1 MADLFDLIAE
11 LRSRGEPAALATIV
25 KVKGSSPGKE
35 SMKMLVRADGSF
47 VGSVG
52 GGCME
57 AEVWSAAKQVLADE
71 RPRLLE
77 FTLTEEEM
85 GEGGLLCGGRVEVF
99 VEPLT
104 VPVLVLCGGGHV
116 SKAVATVA
124 DLAGFRVV
132 VVDDRESFADPER
145 FPMAA
150 RCVSGPWEESLGSLD
165 LGENSYVVI
174 VTRGHKMD
182 GACLNWA
189 IGTSAKYVGMIGS
202 KRKIR
207 AIYDDL
213 RGEGV
218 AEEELRRVRAPIG
231 LHLGALTSEEI
242 AVSIVAELI
251 GVRRGVLPPEAR
263 PLSDLAR
270 DKILGS
276 EASGTSADSE

>member
-11 LRSRGEPAALATIV
+11 LRARGEPAALATIV
-25 KVKGSSPGKE
+25 RVKGSSPGKE
-35 SMKMLVRADGSF
+35 AMKMLVREDGSF

-57 AEVWSAAKQVLADE
+57 AEVWSAAKEVMAEE
-71 RPRLLE
+71 RARLLE
-77 FTLTEEEM
+77 FTLTEEHM

-116 SKAVATVA
+116 SKAVASIA
-124 DLAGFRVV
+124 DLAGFRVT
-132 VVDDRESFADPER
+132 VVDDRESFANPER

-150 RCVSGPWEESLGSLD
+150 SCRAGPWEEVLPGIELGTN
-165 LGENSYVVI
+165 GYVVI
-174 VTRGHKMD
+174 VTRGHRMD
-182 GACLNWA
+182 GTCLSWA
-189 IGTSAKYVGMIGS
+189 LGTGARYVGMIGS

-213 RGEGV
+213 RKEG
-218 AEEELRRVRAPIG
+218 ASEEALGRVRAPIG
-231 LHLGALTSEEI
+231 LSIGALTSEEI
-242 AVSIVAELI
+242 AVSIVAEMI
-251 GVRRGVLPPEAR
+251 AVRRAADEDGSP

-270 DKILGS
+270 GDIL
-276 EASGTSADSE
+276 EP

>member
-1 MADLFDLIAE
+1 MADLFDLIAD

-25 KVKGSSPGKE
+25 RVKGSSPGKE

-57 AEVWSAAKQVLADE
+57 AEVWSAAKQVLHDE
-71 RPRLLE
+71 KARLLE

-116 SKAVATVA
+116 SKAVAAIA

-132 VVDDRESFADPER
+132 VVDDRESFANPER

-150 RCVSGPWEESLGSLD
+150 ECVSGAWAEALASLEP
-165 LGENSYVVI
+165 GENTFVVI
-174 VTRGHKMD
+174 VTRGHRMD
-182 GACLNWA
+182 GTCLAWA
-189 IGTSAKYVGMIGS
+189 LGTPAKYVGMIGS

-213 RGEGV
+213 REEGV
-218 AEEELRRVRAPIG
+218 AEDDLRRVRAPIG

-242 AVSIVAELI
+242 AVAIVAEMI
-251 GVRRGVLPPEAR
+251 GVRRGVSPTDAP

-270 DKILGS
+270 EKILGGG
-276 EASGTSADSE
+276 ADGTSTDSD